1 MTNSQFH
8 DLRQGVNEIL
18 LHKKT
23 TTKSQWYAAIS
34 SDLS

>member
-18 LHKKT
+18 LHKK
-23 TTKSQWYAAIS
+23 QPQN
-34 SDLS
+34 LSGMQQ